1 MLTLQSFPA
10 LRLAKLRELLDL
22 LAAVRQIS
30 WPIETADD
38 LRRAV
43 ALLVRLGQL
52 VGLDPSWSARLQSI
66 LDNPAVFD
74 IVLVIARYL
83 SSQLATDAASD
94 AIFPLSDDP
103 VVLDIDAQSLAAWL
117 PIVLQILDLL
127 RQLRGI
133 QS

>member
-1 MLTLQSFPA
+1 MLTLQSFPT

-22 LAAVRQIS
+22 FAGMRQIA

-52 VGLDPSWSARLQSI
+52 VGLDPAWAAQLQSI

-74 IVLVIARYL
+74 IVLAIARYL
-83 SSQLATDAASD
+83 SSQFAA
-94 AIFPLSDDP
+94 
-103 VVLDIDAQSLAAWL
+103 
-117 PIVLQILDLL
+117 
-127 RQLRGI
+127 RRGRR
-133 QS
+133 SCVRAR